1 MDKKDIVYNI
11 YIMEY
16 YSAMKNNEILPLGT
30 MWVYL
35 EGTMLNEIN
44 QTEKDKYCVISL
56 LCRLKKS

>member
-16 YSAMKNNEILPLGT
+16 YSAMKNNEILPLVT